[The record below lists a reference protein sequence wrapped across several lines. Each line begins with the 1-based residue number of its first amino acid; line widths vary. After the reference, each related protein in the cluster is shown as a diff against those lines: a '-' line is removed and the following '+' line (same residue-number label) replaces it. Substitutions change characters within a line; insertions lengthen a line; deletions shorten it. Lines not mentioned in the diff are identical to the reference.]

1 MIWVTVLG
9 EILEGDLGRRWG
21 GAGIWGDIIWK
32 IFWDFST
39 MIGNLWNISN
49 DFGKILGG
57 DWGGRGGILGDII
70 REIFGISVR

>member
-39 MIGNLWNISN
+39 MIGNLWNIGN

-57 DWGGRGGILGDII
+57 DLGGILGDII